1 VNRSADEEEDEEM
14 ATVYYDD
21 DADLGLVQ
29 SRNVAVLGYG
39 SQGHAHALNLK
50 DSGCEVRVG
59 LAEGSKSR
67 AKAEAA
73 GLEVLTPAEA
83 SEWADLIM
91 VLVPDTVQRHLYAG
105 DIAPNLRPGDAL
117 FFAHGFNIHFGY
129 VEPPPGVDVAMVA
142 PKGPGH
148 LVRRQFEE
156 GQGTPCLVAVAQD
169 ASGKAWDLAKS
180 YARGIGGTRAG
191 TLVTT
196 FQEETE
202 TDLFGEQT
210 VLCGGVTELIKSGFD
225 TLVKAGYQPEVAYFE
240 CLHELKLIVDL
251 IYEGGL
257 KWMRY
262 SVSDTAEYGDYT
274 RGPRVIN
281 DDVRTEMDRIL
292 AEIRSGAFAR
302 EWIAEDDAGRPNFNR
317 MRAEAQDSHIE
328 RTGRPLR
335 GMMSWLRRPED

>member
-1 VNRSADEEEDEEM
+1 M

-29 SRNVAVLGYG
+29 SRKIAVLGYG
-39 SQGHAHALNLK
+39 SQGHAHALCLR

-59 LAEGSKSR
+59 LQEGSSSR

-73 GLEVLTPAEA
+73 GLEVLSPAEA
-83 SEWADLIM
+83 CAWADLIM
-91 VLVPDTVQRHLYAG
+91 VLVPDTVQRHLYA
-105 DIAPNLRPGDAL
+105 DVIAPNLKAGDAL
-117 FFAHGFNIHFGY
+117 FFAHGFNVHFGY
-129 VEPPPGVDVAMVA
+129 VNVPERMDVAMVA

-169 ASGKAWDLAKS
+169 ASGKAWDLARA
-180 YARGIGGTRAG
+180 YARAIGGTRAG
-191 TLVTT
+191 ALVTT

-210 VLCGGVTELIKSGFD
+210 VLCGGVTALIQGGFE

-240 CLHELKLIVDL
+240 CLHELKMIVDM

-257 KWMRY
+257 GWMRY
-262 SVSDTAEYGDYT
+262 SVSDTAEYGDYS
-274 RGPRVIN
+274 RGPRVIGEAS
-281 DDVRTEMDRIL
+281 RAEMEKIL
-292 AEIRSGAFAR
+292 EEVRSGAFAR
-302 EWIAEDDAGRPNFNR
+302 EWVAEDDAGRPNFNR
-317 MRAEAQDSHIE
+317 MRAAGRDHQIE
-328 RTGRPLR
+328 QVGRPLR
-335 GMMSWLRRPED
+335 AMMSWLRRPESE

>member
-1 VNRSADEEEDEEM
+1 MTNPM

-21 DADLGLVQ
+21 DADLGMVQ
-29 SRNVAVLGYG
+29 SRKVAVLGYG
-39 SQGHAHALNLK
+39 SQGHAHALCLR

-59 LAEGSKSR
+59 LAEGSRSR

-73 GLEVLTPAEA
+73 GLKVLTPAEA
-83 SEWADLIM
+83 CAWADLIM
-91 VLVPDTVQRHLYAG
+91 VLVPDTVQRHLYSS
-105 DIAPNLRPGDAL
+105 DIEPNLRPGDAL

-129 VEPPPGVDVAMVA
+129 VTPPEGVDVAMVA

-180 YARGIGGTRAG
+180 YARAIGGTRAG
-191 TLVTT
+191 ALVTT

-202 TDLFGEQT
+202 TDLFGEQA
-210 VLCGGVTELIKSGFD
+210 VLCGGVTALIQSSFE
-225 TLVKAGYQPEVAYFE
+225 TLTKAGYQPEVAYFE
-240 CLHELKLIVDL
+240 CLHELKMIVDL
-251 IYEGGL
+251 IYEGGP

-274 RGPRVIN
+274 RGPRVI
-281 DDVRTEMDRIL
+281 DDAVRAEMERIL
-292 AEIRSGAFAR
+292 AEIRSGDFAR
-302 EWIAEDDAGRPNFNR
+302 EWVAEDDAGRPNFNR
-317 MRAEAQDSHIE
+317 LRAEAREHQIE
-328 RTGRPLR
+328 QVGEPLR
-335 GMMSWLRRPED
+335 AMMSWLRRPED

>member
-1 VNRSADEEEDEEM
+1 M

-21 DADLGLVQ
+21 DADLGLAQ
-29 SRNVAVLGYG
+29 SRKIAVLGYG
-39 SQGHAHALNLK
+39 SQGHAHALCLK

-73 GLEVLTPAEA
+73 GLEVLTPAKA
-83 SEWADLIM
+83 AEWADLIM
-91 VLVPDTVQRHLYAG
+91 VLVPDTVQRHLYAR
-105 DIAPNLRPGDAL
+105 DVAPNLRPGDAL

-129 VEPPPGVDVAMVA
+129 VKPP
-142 PKGPGH
+142 
-148 LVRRQFEE
+148 E
-156 GQGTPCLVAVAQD
+156 G
-169 ASGKAWDLAKS
+169 WDLAKS

-191 TLVTT
+191 ALVTT

-210 VLCGGVTELIKSGFD
+210 VLCGGVSALIQSGFD

-240 CLHELKLIVDL
+240 CLHELKMIVDM

-281 DDVRTEMDRIL
+281 DSVRAEMERTL
-292 AEIRSGAFAR
+292 SEIRSGAFAR
-302 EWIAEDDAGRPNFNR
+302 ELVAEDDAGRPNFNR
-317 MRAEAQDSHIE
+317 LRAEAREHQIE
-328 RTGRPLR
+328 QVGRPLR
-335 GMMSWLRRPED
+335 AMMSWLRHPED